1 MQHLGCGNSSLA
13 ADLYSDG
20 FENIVNMDYSPVVIS
35 NMQRR
40 HSALEGVEWIVMD
53 AMDMSEFLPS
63 SFDVVL
69 EKGTLDALLVAEKDP
84 WKLSSD
90 AEAVVDIILRQVNNL
105 ISWNEVDE

>member
-1 MQHLGCGNSSLA
+1 MCLYYTGCGNSSLA

-20 FENIVNMDYSPVVIS
+20 FRNIINMDYSPVVIS

-40 HSALEGVEWIVMD
+40 HRALEGVEWVVVD
-53 AMDMSEFLPS
+53 AMDMSQFPPS

-69 EKGTLDALLVAEKDP
+69 EKGTLDALLVAETDP

-90 AEAVVDIILRQVNNL
+90 AEDMVDKILKQVNTVNH
-105 ISWNEVDE
+105 